1 MNQIN
6 KRLKRIIFNKLYKD
20 LSNAE
25 IIYYDDSIW
34 FIDRNE
40 KYWYFEFEKNGKL
53 WWRKLFFIN
62 FFTFFSMERSE
73 FEPIISEWV
82 EEVLN
87 SKVVSTS
94 RHTFHPLGRVEEVL
108 NSKVVSTDFN
118 LLTVNHLVEEVLNS
132 KVVSTEIIRE
142 SIVPTVEEFFRL
154 KIVSTG
160 SPINVTN
167 SVVEEVL
174 NAKVVST
181 EDGDPLWDLMSEVVL
196 NSNNE
201 K

>member
-87 SKVVSTS
+87 SKVVST
-94 RHTFHPLGRVEEVL
+94 
-108 NSKVVSTDFN
+108 
-118 LLTVNHLVEEVLNS
+118 
-132 KVVSTEIIRE
+132 EIIRE